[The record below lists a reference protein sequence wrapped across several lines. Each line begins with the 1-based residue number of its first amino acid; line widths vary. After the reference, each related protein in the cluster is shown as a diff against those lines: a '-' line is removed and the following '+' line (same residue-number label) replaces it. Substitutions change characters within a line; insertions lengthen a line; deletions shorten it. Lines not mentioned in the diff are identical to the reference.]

1 MPDFDPGKW
10 NDDGNVQYDNNCYD
24 YATDHPSGRTDRTTR
39 SRPGKKAA
47 KEMPKSPYTC
57 DDIMKGVEADVKAAN
72 AGEKSDKDKKC
83 NDKCWKVAVMR
94 KASSDGTNTDFH
106 FVRQDSGGSWSHK
119 QGDGPA
125 KNTDD
130 EGKQIESA
138 ILSTK
143 SMDLELPEGRVRIV
157 YEKQHDQPQ
166 VRATASVF
174 SGEENPYWNLD
185 PSDVEVLK
193 SKLRNLKPTSRRP
206 VYRMGRQGF
215 SVEARW
221 SDVPDHVRVLE
232 GVISLRSG
240 REPAQWFEDVHG
252 LERWLSD
259 EALAQPFSSAVRA
272 SLLESV
278 RKRLRKKQRRD

>member
-1 MPDFDPGKW
+1 
-10 NDDGNVQYDNNCYD
+10 
-24 YATDHPSGRTDRTTR
+24 
-39 SRPGKKAA
+39 
-47 KEMPKSPYTC
+47 MPKSPYTC

-130 EGKQIESA
+130 DGKQITDPEKAKIGDYKICGYFCFCPDMRVAMAAPLTGQVYASLVLRESA